1 MKIRSFVLAA
11 MALVIVV
18 ACSKDDENKLAPNT
32 GAFTVTGDTSYTING
47 AAGVTFLGDTLA
59 GVVITST
66 NGVTLAI
73 NIKSGNVTGKSTY
86 SVNNNGVTFN
96 GESNTN
102 LQDGNNTAYNGI
114 SGTIRVDKGSSSDFQ
129 GEIRNMTMEN
139 FVGETI
145 TVNGSFR
152 ASSN

>member
-1 MKIRSFVLAA
+1 MKTRSFLIAA
-11 MALVIVV
+11 LALVIVV

-32 GAFTVTGDTSYTING
+32 GAYTVSGDTSYTING
-47 AAGVTFLGDTLA
+47 AAAVTFVGDTLA

-66 NGVTLAI
+66 NGVTLAV
-73 NIKSGNVTGKSTY
+73 NIKNTNVKSSSTY
-86 SVNNNGVTFN
+86 SVNNNGVTDN
-96 GESNTN
+96 RESNTN
-102 LQDGNNTAYNGI
+102 LQDGSNTAFSGI
-114 SGTIRVDKGSSSDFQ
+114 NGTIRVDEGSASDFQ